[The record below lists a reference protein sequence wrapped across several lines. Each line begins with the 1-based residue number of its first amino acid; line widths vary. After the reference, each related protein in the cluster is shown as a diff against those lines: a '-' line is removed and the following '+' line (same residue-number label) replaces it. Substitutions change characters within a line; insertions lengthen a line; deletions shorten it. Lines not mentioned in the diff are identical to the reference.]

1 MKFPSSPTAAAL
13 AAALCTALFATAA
26 LAQTSAA
33 AKPESAAPA
42 VVAGPTRIA
51 IINIEEAISET
62 QEGQKLGEGL
72 KSQFAPKRAE
82 LEASQKQITAMQKQL
97 ADGGNTMSQTAK
109 ADLSNQIQSKERDFQ
124 QAADNAQSDYQ
135 NAQTELMNTV
145 GNKLMPILKTYAE
158 QHGFTEVL
166 DVSMQWPQNPVLYS
180 NPGADITKEIVKLYD
195 QAHPSAAPAK
205 PSGGQ

>member
-1 MKFPSSPTAAAL
+1 MKFPSLPAAATVCAVLFAATFSTAA
-13 AAALCTALFATAA
+13 F
-26 LAQTSAA
+26 AQTTAA

-42 VVAGPTRIA
+42 VVVGPTKIA
-51 IINIEEAISET
+51 IINIEEAIQET

-72 KSQFAPKRAE
+72 KSRFAPKRAE

-97 ADGGNTMSQTAK
+97 ADGGNTMSQQAK
-109 ADLSNQIQSKERDFQ
+109 QDLNNQISIKERDFQ
-124 QAADNAQSDYQ
+124 QAADNAQSDFQ

-180 NPGADITKEIVKLYD
+180 NPGADITKEIIKLYD
-195 QAHPSAAPAK
+195 QAHPAAAPAK
-205 PSGGQ
+205 PTGGQ

>member
-1 MKFPSSPTAAAL
+1 MKFPSSPAAAVL
-13 AAALCTALFATAA
+13 CAALSTALCATAA
-26 LAQTSAA
+26 FAQTSAA
-33 AKPESAAPA
+33 AKPEPAAPA
-42 VVAGPTRIA
+42 VVTGPTKIA
-51 IINIEEAISET
+51 IINIEEAISAT
-62 QEGQKLGEGL
+62 QEGQKLGESL
-72 KSQFAPKRAE
+72 KSRFAPKRAE
-82 LEASQKQITAMQKQL
+82 LDASQKAIIAMQKQL
-97 ADGGNTMSQTAK
+97 ADGGNTMSATAK
-109 ADLSNQIQSKERDFQ
+109 SDLNNQIQIKERDFQ